1 MSPIQ
6 GTQRHH
12 SLWAVP
18 NQEQAAHDGPP
29 LPLIQGGTAPWAL
42 GRDDAPQGASLD
54 DAASEEQAVCGAL
67 LFFQL
72 VLGESKPLWD
82 TFAKIYVILACLAPP
97 ILPHPQEPQISLFFP
112 PLFFLTQLKCSS
124 TLCTWYILLTGFS
137 LSETKP

>member
-72 VLGESKPLWD
+72 VLGQSKPLWD
-82 TFAKIYVILACLAPP
+82 TFAKIYVILPVWLLQSCP
-97 ILPHPQEPQISLFFP
+97 ILKNPKSLSFFP
-112 PLFFLTQLKCSS
+112 LYSF
-124 TLCTWYILLTGFS
+124 
-137 LSETKP
+137 